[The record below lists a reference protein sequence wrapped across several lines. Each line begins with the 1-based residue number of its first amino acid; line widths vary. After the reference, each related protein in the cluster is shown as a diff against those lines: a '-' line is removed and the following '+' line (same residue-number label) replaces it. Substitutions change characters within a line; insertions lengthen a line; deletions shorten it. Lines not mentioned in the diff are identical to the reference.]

1 MGKRN
6 KLWKSIS
13 VIGLAGAAGMSL
25 SACTEEENEGEA
37 AVAPIETSVDAVALA
52 GEGEGEGEVISA
64 GEGEGEGEVVAA
76 GEGEGEGEG
85 AAATELT
92 SDDLAYLTHLSLI
105 KGHLYVGA
113 ELYKAGHIEHAKTHM
128 KHPESELY
136 ADLVPALEARGT
148 AGFAK
153 ELTAVSDAVNEE
165 KGVEAVQ
172 TALDTLLAAIDT
184 NAMAVS
190 ETSATPAEKLKLVV
204 QLLRTAADEYA
215 IAVVDGKMENAHEY
229 QDAFGF
235 TTIATDLVEGIES
248 DESAVTDA
256 KAATL
261 AILADVKPHWPGLI
275 PPETLKTEA
284 GALYGAAAQIEL
296 LALGL

>member
-52 GEGEGEGEVISA
+52 GEGEVISA
-64 GEGEGEGEVVAA
+64 
-76 GEGEGEGEG
+76 GEGEGEG